1 MKHVLILGAGLVS
14 APIVRYFLSSY
25 DWRLTIAA
33 DHLQRLDPII
43 AERTRARGVI
53 ADLSDRAALTELMRD
68 ADVVVNLLPATMLP
82 YVCEVALDVRR
93 HVISTSYI
101 PPEVVEMN
109 DRAVRN
115 EILILGEVGFD
126 PGLDHMTTV
135 RVIRRLR
142 NRGGRVTH
150 YASCAGGFPALDANN
165 NPWGYKFSWSPRA
178 VVLAA
183 RSPARYLRNG
193 EVVEIP
199 GPELFAHCW
208 RREIEGAGLFEI
220 YANRDS
226 LAYIEPYRL
235 QGVEGIFRG
244 TIRRP
249 GWSATMHAAADLG
262 LFDQEPLELKGGAT
276 WCDVF
281 TRLVPKGAGSTIRRV
296 AGFLGVEPDSDVIT
310 RFEWAGFFSDR
321 VIEHT
326 NRSPLD
332 LFVHR
337 LESLMHYRPGER
349 DMIAM
354 QHQFRALFPDGR
366 IEDITSWLVREGE
379 SWGDSAMSQTVSI
392 PAAIAARRVAFGE
405 IAAVGVRIPVTPEIA
420 YPILDELEMLGI
432 DFQER
437 VVTRFESPIDYPG
450 TGFPNELSD

>member
-1 MKHVLILGAGLVS
+1 MKHVLVLGAGLVS
-14 APIVRYFLSSY
+14 APLVRYFLSSS
-25 DWRLTIAA
+25 DWKLTIAS
-33 DHLQRLDPII
+33 DSLQRVEPII
-43 AERTRARGVI
+43 AERARAHGVV
-53 ADLSDRAALTELMRD
+53 ADLSNRARLEDLMRD
-68 ADVVVNLLPATMLP
+68 VDVVVSLLPATMLP
-82 YVCEVALDVRR
+82 YVCEVALDVRK

-101 PPEVVEMN
+101 PPAVVAMHE
-109 DRAVRN
+109 RAVQA

-126 PGLDHMTTV
+126 PGLDHMTTS
-135 RVIRRLR
+135 RIIRRLK
-142 NRGGRVTH
+142 NRGGKVTH

-193 EVVEIP
+193 EIVEIP

-208 RREIEGAGLFEI
+208 RREIEGVGLFEI

-262 LFDQEPLELKGGAT
+262 LFDQEEKAWEPGTT
-276 WCDVF
+276 WRDVF
-281 TRLVPKGAGSTIRRV
+281 TRLVPSGSGSTVSRV
-296 AGFLGVEPDSDVIT
+296 ADFLEVEPDSDVIT

-321 VIEHT
+321 VIAAQSK
-326 NRSPLD
+326 SPLD

-379 SWGDSAMSQTVSI
+379 AWGDSAMSQT
-392 PAAIAARRVAFGE
+392 
-405 IAAVGVRIPVTPEIA
+405 
-420 YPILDELEMLGI
+420 
-432 DFQER
+432 
-437 VVTRFESPIDYPG
+437 
-450 TGFPNELSD
+450 